1 MCGLVGVVA
10 KNLWKGHVDAFNDLL
25 WIDQVRG
32 RHSTGVAAIHGH
44 KRDEIRLIKDAVR
57 PDILQDLRRY
67 DTVVS
72 HNAHALI
79 GHNRYATVG
88 AINSANAHP
97 FVFPTLVG
105 AQNGTIPHGA
115 FKSFGDVL
123 GDESF
128 GTDTETLYYL
138 IDKLGVEAVI
148 PKVWGAWALTWYD
161 REEKTLNFLRN
172 KERPLY
178 IALLKNKQ
186 ALFWASEKAMLDFA
200 LERQAQFANIGY
212 TIYTIS
218 EDTHYVV
225 DVDSNA
231 KDIELVSS
239 PLAGGSPPLA
249 PIRTPLIGHN
259 SDPYHGYAGYGNN
272 VTPIHTNLGQSA
284 LPFRPDGDESKATE
298 AAEKTTATA
307 QSNARAARERPAGP
321 VLRGGLL
328 KGFKGEYIDKETFH
342 KLTKRGCE
350 WLAPGCLVHVEFSDV
365 KNGRTPIHWI
375 ARDQFLCTVC
385 KEDPS
390 TKEYLRCY

>member
-10 KNLWKGHVDAFNDLL
+10 KSLWKGHVDAFNDLL

-44 KRDEIRLIKDAVR
+44 KRDEIKLIKDAVR

-67 DTVVS
+67 DSVVS
-72 HNAHALI
+72 HRAHALI

-88 AINSANAHP
+88 AINAANAHP

-105 AQNGTIPHGA
+105 AQNGTIPNAA

-148 PKVWGAWALTWYD
+148 PKVWGAWALTWFD

-172 KERPLY
+172 KDRPLF
-178 IALLKNKQ
+178 IAILKNKQ
-186 ALFWASEKAMLDFA
+186 AIFWASEKTMLDFA
-200 LERQAQFANIGY
+200 LERQPQFSSVGY
-212 TIYTIS
+212 NIYTIS

-225 DVDSNA
+225 DVASTA

-239 PLAGGSPPLA
+239 PLSGGSPPPA

-259 SDPYHGYAGYGNN
+259 SDPYHGYQGYGNN
-272 VTPIHTNLGQSA
+272 VTPLYDPGQRVI
-284 LPFRPDGDESKATE
+284 PFRPDEPKAEE
-298 AAEKTTATA
+298 AGTQATATT

-321 VLRGGLL
+321 ILSGGLI
-328 KGFKGEYIDKETFH
+328 KGYKGEYIDKDEFH
-342 KLTKRGCE
+342 KRTKRGCE
-350 WLAPGCLVHVEFSDV
+350 WLAPGCLVDVEFSDV
-365 KNGRTPIHWI
+365 KNGRTPLKWI
-375 ARDQFLCTVC
+375 DRDQFLCTVC
-385 KEDPS
+385 KDDPS
-390 TKEYLRCY
+390 TLEFLRCY